1 MGEAAF
7 AESVLYV
14 EELEQF
20 QNEADATGMPATKK
34 QVSDQA
40 LTFKAADDTKTV
52 ELVEGDAS
60 KTTTIG
66 SHLSA
71 K

>member
-7 AESVLYV
+7 AESVLYR
-14 EELEQF
+14 EELQEF
-20 QNEADATGMPATKK
+20 QNEADATEMPATKK

-40 LTFKAADDTKTV
+40 PMFKAADDTKQV
-52 ELVEGDAS
+52 ELVEGDPS
-60 KTTTIG
+60 KTTSIG
-66 SHLSA
+66 SHLSD